1 MSSQAPAGSNQS
13 PAISSQPV
21 DQTPAISSHPL
32 TQAPVISSQSVN
44 QTPAISS
51 QPVDQTPASS
61 TKPTQN
67 APPVVNQPLASTS
80 QNTSGPHI
88 TDMFDQSELALILD
102 SLLKPP
108 SVKPIQP
115 RPMVSQHISEAQ
127 KRLANV
133 LDKNAKHKLPAIV
146 SVKLLMLSFVLVM

>member
-1 MSSQAPAGSNQS
+1 MSSQAPAGCNQP
-13 PAISSQPV
+13 PAISSQP
-21 DQTPAISSHPL
+21 
-32 TQAPVISSQSVN
+32 VN

-51 QPVDQTPASS
+51 QPVNQTPAISSQPVNQTTAVSNQTPASS
-61 TKPTQN
+61 TKSTQK
-67 APPVVNQPLASTS
+67 APPIVNQPLASTS

>member
-13 PAISSQPV
+13 
-21 DQTPAISSHPL
+21 PAISSHPL

-61 TKPTQN
+61 TKSTQK
-67 APPVVNQPLASTS
+67 APPIVNQPLASTS